1 MSSNELSEKG
11 SESMRITMNLTRGG
25 GQPHSRPQG
34 ANLAGRV
41 TVQVTGISKMEM
53 KILYIYSKSKYIIY
67 IYIIKKIKYLYIE
80 YQTYL
85 LGVWELRKS
94 CTFKTSGF

>member
-53 KILYIYSKSKYIIY
+53 KILYIYSKSKYNIY
-67 IYIIKKIKYLYIE
+67 IYNKKDKIFIYRISNISFRS
-80 YQTYL
+80 
-85 LGVWELRKS
+85 LGVEEVMYV
-94 CTFKTSGF
+94 KTSGF

>member
-1 MSSNELSEKG
+1 MFDSYDVRFQCPTTSLNTSNIKNAIRVHLFKARILLHTIIMSSNELSEKG

-41 TVQVTGISKMEM
+41 TVQVTGVSKMEM
-53 KILYIYSKSKYIIY
+53 KI
-67 IYIIKKIKYLYIE
+67 
-80 YQTYL
+80 
-85 LGVWELRKS
+85 
-94 CTFKTSGF
+94 